1 MNEKLVLIG
10 AGSAAFTRGLV
21 VDVINHGWSGELALV
36 DTNSEALA
44 VAHGLVRKYL
54 DASGAP
60 IMLSASVDRRDVLPG
75 ATVVITTIG
84 VGSRRAWEQDVF
96 IPRKYGIYQPVGD
109 TVMPGGTSRAL
120 RMIPPMVDIAR
131 DVLDLCP
138 DALFFNYANPMSP
151 VCRGVRKATDANIV
165 GLCHGVPHVIN
176 MLSWYLG
183 VEANRFNCTAVGI
196 NHLTWFTKI
205 LLDGE
210 DAMPMLRAVARA
222 KLGRS
227 VSTDKLPP
235 TPAGANLDA
244 DCDPF
249 TWELVDLFGA
259 FPAVMDRHVVEFFGH
274 MFGGEGAYFGQTLG
288 SEENF
293 SFEGTIA
300 GGDACFEAMKE
311 LAFSPDPMTK
321 DDFAKIGGE
330 QEQAIEMIEAIRNDA
345 KRVYSANLPNVGQI
359 PNLPADAV
367 VECPCYF
374 DAAGVHPVFTDPMP
388 AALLGTL
395 ASRFQWVETVV
406 ESAFEGSRD
415 KFVQALLLDGAC
427 SSVDQAAHLAD
438 ELLEAQA
445 EHLPNFA

>member
-10 AGSAAFTRGLV
+10 AGSVSFTRGLV
-21 VDVINHGWSGELALV
+21 VDVINHGWAGELGLV
-36 DTNSEALA
+36 DPDPDALR
-44 VAHGLVRKYL
+44 VAEGLVRKYL
-54 DASGAP
+54 DAAGSK
-60 IMLSASVDRRDVLPG
+60 IKLSASVERKDVLPG

-151 VCRGVRKATDANIV
+151 VCRGVRKATGANVV
-165 GLCHGVPHVIN
+165 GLCHGVPHVVN

-183 VEANRFNCTAVGI
+183 IEASRFNYTAVGI
-196 NHLTWFTKI
+196 NHLTWFTDI
-205 LLDGE
+205 LVDGE
-210 DAMPMLRAVARA
+210 DIMPQLRAVARA
-222 KLGRS
+222 KLGRA
-227 VSTDKLPP
+227 VSRDDLPP
-235 TPAGANLDA
+235 VPVGANLDP
-244 DCDPF
+244 DGDTF

-259 FPAVMDRHVVEFFGH
+259 FPAVMDRHVTEFFGH

-300 GGDACFEAMKE
+300 AGDECFAWMKE
-311 LAFSPDPMTK
+311 FAFSPEPMTK
-321 DDFAKIGGE
+321 DDFGKIGGE

-345 KRVYSANLPNVGQI
+345 QRVYSANLPNIGQV
-359 PNLPADAV
+359 PNLPRDAV
-367 VECPCYF
+367 IECPCYF
-374 DAAGVHPVFTDPMP
+374 DTHGVSPVFTDPMP
-388 AALLGTL
+388 AALAGTL
-395 ASRFQWVETVV
+395 ASRFQWVETTV
-406 ESAFEGSRD
+406 ESAMEGSRD

-427 SSVDQAAHLAD
+427 KSITQAAQLAD

-445 EHLPNFA
+445 DHLPNFA